1 MGQTP
6 RKLQP
11 SLSER
16 HFFGAE
22 LRRLRE
28 QANLSQA
35 RLGSMI
41 QFSADLVRRVE
52 TADRFP
58 SREFVE
64 ACDKALAAGGALMRL
79 LPLLERER
87 ENGRKATVS
96 GPSTDDTGIIGLLSA
111 PSLGRIEKADMIKR
125 VPFQPGVLD
134 RAALD
139 WLNADCGPSLSAS
152 GRSSSTKGVSEDDL
166 VSAEAALAMFRQ
178 LDHTHGAG
186 RVHAQVQRYVEG
198 ELNRLLANAP
208 ASELIGRRLYTL
220 AAGFFELCGYQA
232 VDTGAH
238 GLAQRRYLRALR
250 LTQAANDRLY
260 GSYLLAVN
268 IGHLALHCDH
278 PGPAL
283 RMALTAVRG
292 SEAQATPAVWAA
304 LHAVVA
310 RAYARLGREADCV
323 AHLNIA
329 EGRLGRSRA
338 DDEPD
343 WIRYFTSA
351 YLADEI
357 AHCFH
362 DLGRPQQAQHHVGD
376 ALAALSPSHVR
387 RLAIDTALLASSLAT
402 AGRIDEACAT
412 ARKAVDQAAMT
423 ASQRCLQ
430 RIVDVQVDLEPYRCE
445 PEVREFG
452 EYVRHRLP
460 LAAV

>member
-1 MGQTP
+1 MGQAP
-6 RKLQP
+6 RMLQP

-28 QANLSQA
+28 RANLSQA
-35 RLGSMI
+35 RLGAMI
-41 QFSADLVRRVE
+41 RFSADLVRRVE

-58 SREFVE
+58 SRDFVE
-64 ACDKALAAGGALMRL
+64 ACDSALTAGGALVRL
-79 LPLLERER
+79 LPLLERSRAGE
-87 ENGRKATVS
+87 GRRTTSPS
-96 GPSTDDTGIIGLLSA
+96 GPASAGTLPAIEAEETSGVTD
-111 PSLGRIEKADMIKR
+111 MVVR

-139 WLNADCGPSLSAS
+139 WLNASAGPRLSVA
-152 GRSSSTKGVSEDDL
+152 GRADSPDQVSEEDL
-166 VSAEAALAMFRQ
+166 DAAETALAMFRQ

-186 RVHAQVQRYVEG
+186 RVHAQVQRYVER
-198 ELNRLLANAP
+198 ELNRLLASPP
-208 ASELIGRRLYTL
+208 ASEAIGRHLYSL

-250 LTQAANDRLY
+250 LTEAAGDRLY

-268 IGHLALHCDH
+268 IGHLALHCGH
-278 PGPAL
+278 PEPAR

-292 SEAQATPAVWAA
+292 SEARATSAVSAT

-310 RAYARLGREADCV
+310 RTYARLGRESDCLL
-323 AHLNIA
+323 HLDIA
-329 EGRLGRSRA
+329 EKQLARSKPE
-338 DDEPD
+338 DEPA
-343 WIRYFTSA
+343 WTRYFDAA

-362 DLGRPQQAQHHVGD
+362 DLGRPQQTQRHLGD
-376 ALAALSPSHVR
+376 ALTALSPTHVR
-387 RLAIDTALLASSLAT
+387 RLAIDTALLASSLVA

-412 ARKAVDQAAMT
+412 ARVAVDYAART
-423 ASQRCLQ
+423 TSHRCLQ
-430 RIVDVQVDLEPYRCE
+430 RIVEVQADLEPYRCE

>member
-6 RKLQP
+6 RALQP

-28 QANLSQA
+28 RANLSQA
-35 RLGSMI
+35 RLGAVI
-41 QFSADLVRRVE
+41 RFSADLVRRVE

-64 ACDKALAAGGALMRL
+64 ACDKALGTGGALMRL
-79 LPLLERER
+79 LPLLGKKRTSE
-87 ENGRKATVS
+87 GKPMAVS
-96 GPSTDDTGIIGLLSA
+96 PAGQGNLSSLLSNHSA
-111 PSLGRIEKADMIKR
+111 ETSRLAEMVVR

-139 WLNADCGPSLSAS
+139 WLNAPAGPRLSVA
-152 GRSSSTKGVSEDDL
+152 GRSGSSDQVCEEDL
-166 VSAEAALAMFRQ
+166 YSAETALAMFRQ

-186 RVHAQVQRYVEG
+186 RIHAQVQRYVEG
-198 ELNRLLANAP
+198 ELNRLLAKSP
-208 ASELIGRRLYTL
+208 ASEAIGRRLYTL

-232 VDTGAH
+232 VDAGAH

-250 LTQAANDRLY
+250 LTQAADDRLY

-268 IGHLALHCDH
+268 IGHLALHCGH
-278 PGPAL
+278 PEPAL

-292 SEAQATPAVWAA
+292 SETQATPAVGASP
-304 LHAVVA
+304 HAVVA
-310 RAYARLGREADCV
+310 RTHARLGREGDCLT
-323 AHLNIA
+323 HLDIA
-329 EGRLGRSRA
+329 ERQLARSGPE
-338 DDEPD
+338 DEPP
-343 WIRYFTSA
+343 WIRYFNPA

-362 DLGRPQQAQHHVGD
+362 DLGRPQQTQRHVAE
-376 ALAALSPSHVR
+376 ALTALSPTHVR
-387 RLAIDTALLASSLAT
+387 RLAIDTALLASSLAA

-412 ARKAVDQAAMT
+412 ARAAVDHAART
-423 ASQRCLQ
+423 TSHRCLQ
-430 RIVDVQVDLEPYRCE
+430 RIVEVQADLEPYRCE

-452 EYVRHRLP
+452 EYVRHQLP

>member
-6 RKLQP
+6 RMLQP

-28 QANLSQA
+28 RANLSQA
-35 RLGSMI
+35 RLGTVI
-41 QFSADLVRRVE
+41 RFSADLVRRIE

-64 ACDKALAAGGALMRL
+64 ACDRALEAGGALTRL
-79 LPLLERER
+79 LPLLEESRNS
-87 ENGRKATVS
+87 ENMRATSPS
-96 GPSTDDTGIIGLLSA
+96 GSGNPDTLL
-111 PSLGRIEKADMIKR
+111 PTQLKEKPGVAGMVVR
-125 VPFQPGVLD
+125 VPFQPGVLG

-139 WLNADCGPSLSAS
+139 WLNDAADPRPPVV
-152 GRSSSTKGVSEDDL
+152 GRPGSPDQVDEEDL
-166 VSAEAALAMFRQ
+166 HAAETALAMFRQ

-198 ELNRLLANAP
+198 ELNRLLAKTP
-208 ASELIGRRLYTL
+208 TSEAVGRHLYTL
-220 AAGFFELCGYQA
+220 AAGYFELCGYQA

-250 LTQAANDRLY
+250 LTEAADDRLY

-268 IGHLALHCDH
+268 IGHLALHCGH
-278 PGPAL
+278 PEPAR

-292 SEAQATPAVWAA
+292 SETQATPAVTAA

-310 RAYARLGREADCV
+310 RTHARLGREDDCLT
-323 AHLNIA
+323 HLNIA
-329 EGRLGRSRA
+329 ERQLARSKP
-338 DDEPD
+338 DDEPA
-343 WIRYFTSA
+343 WIRYFDAA

-362 DLGRPQQAQHHVGD
+362 DLGRPQHTQRHLGN
-376 ALAALSPSHVR
+376 ALSALSPTHVR
-387 RLAIDTALLASSLAT
+387 RLAIDTALLASSLAA

-412 ARKAVDQAAMT
+412 AREAVDHAART
-423 ASQRCLQ
+423 TSHRCLQ
-430 RIVDVQVDLEPYRCE
+430 RIVEVQADLEPYRCE
-445 PEVREFG
+445 PEVREFN

-460 LAAV
+460 LASV

>member
-6 RKLQP
+6 RTLQP
-11 SLSER
+11 FLSER

-28 QANLSQA
+28 RTNLSQA
-35 RLGSMI
+35 RLGIMI
-41 QFSADLVRRVE
+41 RFSADLVRRVE

-64 ACDKALAAGGALMRL
+64 ACDKALMAGGSLIRL
-79 LPLLERER
+79 LPLLDKNRTSD
-87 ENGRKATVS
+87 GR
-96 GPSTDDTGIIGLLSA
+96 PSTPSPAGALSSALSKRPAETLGLA
-111 PSLGRIEKADMIKR
+111 EMVAH

-139 WLNADCGPSLSAS
+139 WLNAAAGLRPPVARRPGLPDQ
-152 GRSSSTKGVSEDDL
+152 VDEEDL
-166 VSAEAALAMFRQ
+166 HSAETALAMFRQ

-186 RVHAQVQRYVEG
+186 QVHAQVQRYVEG
-198 ELNRLLANAP
+198 ELNRLLANTP
-208 ASELIGRRLYTL
+208 TSEAVGRHLYTL

-250 LTQAANDRLY
+250 LTEAADDRLY

-268 IGHLALHCDH
+268 IGHLALHCGH
-278 PGPAL
+278 PEPAR

-292 SEAQATPAVWAA
+292 SETQATPAVAAA

-310 RAYARLGREADCV
+310 RTQARLGREDDCLT
-323 AHLNIA
+323 HLDIA
-329 EGRLGRSRA
+329 ERQLARA
-338 DDEPD
+338 KPEDEPA
-343 WIRYFTSA
+343 WIGYFDAA

-362 DLGRPQQAQHHVGD
+362 DLGRPQHTQRHLGD
-376 ALAALSPSHVR
+376 ALTALSPTHVR
-387 RLAIDTALLASSLAT
+387 RLAIDTALLASSLAA

-412 ARKAVDQAAMT
+412 AREAVDHAART
-423 ASQRCLQ
+423 TSHRCLQ
-430 RIVDVQVDLEPYRCE
+430 RIVEVQADLEPYRCE

>member
-6 RKLQP
+6 RELEP

-35 RLGSMI
+35 RLGAMI
-41 QFSADLVRRVE
+41 RFSADLVRRVE

-64 ACDKALAAGGALMRL
+64 ACDKAMATDGALMRL
-79 LPLLERER
+79 LPLLEKRRNRE
-87 ENGRKATVS
+87 GKPATASPGSQIGVS
-96 GPSTDDTGIIGLLSA
+96 SLVPSPASA
-111 PSLGRIEKADMIKR
+111 SLADMVIR

-139 WLNADCGPSLSAS
+139 WLNTPAAHPRPVTQ
-152 GRSSSTKGVSEDDL
+152 RSSSPDGVTEETL
-166 VSAEAALAMFRQ
+166 FSAETALAMFRQ

-198 ELNRLLANAP
+198 ELNRLLANSP
-208 ASELIGRRLYTL
+208 ASEAIGRRLYTL

-250 LTQAANDRLY
+250 LTQAADDRLY

-268 IGHLALHCDH
+268 IGHLALHC
-278 PGPAL
+278 GYAEPAL
-283 RMALTAVRG
+283 RMTLTAVRG
-292 SEAQATPAVWAA
+292 SETQATPAVCAA

-310 RAYARLGREADCV
+310 RAHARLGHERDCL
-323 AHLNIA
+323 AHLDVA
-329 EGRLGRSRA
+329 ERQLGHSRP
-338 DDEPD
+338 DDEPT
-343 WIRYFTSA
+343 WIRYLTPA

-362 DLGRPQQAQHHVGD
+362 DLGRPQQTQRHLSD
-376 ALAALSPSHVR
+376 ALAALSPTHVR
-387 RLAIDTALLASSLAT
+387 RVAIDTALLASSLAA
-402 AGRIDEACAT
+402 AGHIDEACAT
-412 ARKAVDQAAMT
+412 AREAVDHAART
-423 ASQRCLQ
+423 SSHRCLQ
-430 RIVDVQVDLEPYRCE
+430 RIVEVQADLEPYRCE

-452 EYVRHRLP
+452 EYVRHQLP

>member
-6 RKLQP
+6 RALQP

-28 QANLSQA
+28 RANLSQA
-35 RLGSMI
+35 RLGIMI
-41 QFSADLVRRVE
+41 RFSADLVRRVE

-64 ACDKALAAGGALMRL
+64 ACDKALATGGALMRL
-79 LPLLERER
+79 LPLLDRNR
-87 ENGRKATVS
+87 TSDGKPTATSPAGGGLSSVLSDRPAETS
-96 GPSTDDTGIIGLLSA
+96 GLA
-111 PSLGRIEKADMIKR
+111 EMVAR

-139 WLNADCGPSLSAS
+139 WLNAAAGPRLPVA
-152 GRSSSTKGVSEDDL
+152 GRPGSSDQVDEEDL
-166 VSAEAALAMFRQ
+166 HSAETALAMFRQ

-198 ELNRLLANAP
+198 ELNRLLANTP
-208 ASELIGRRLYTL
+208 TSEAVGRHLYTL

-250 LTQAANDRLY
+250 LTEAADDRLY

-268 IGHLALHCDH
+268 IGHLALHCGH
-278 PGPAL
+278 PEPAR

-292 SEAQATPAVWAA
+292 SETQATPAVAAA

-310 RAYARLGREADCV
+310 RTHARLGREGDCLN
-323 AHLNIA
+323 HLDIA
-329 EGRLGRSRA
+329 ERQLARSKPEA
-338 DDEPD
+338 EPA
-343 WIRYFTSA
+343 WIRYFDAA

-362 DLGRPQQAQHHVGD
+362 DLGRPRQTQRHLGD
-376 ALAALSPSHVR
+376 ALTALSPTHVR
-387 RLAIDTALLASSLAT
+387 RLAIDTALLASSLAA

-412 ARKAVDQAAMT
+412 AREAVDHAART
-423 ASQRCLQ
+423 TSHRCLQ
-430 RIVDVQVDLEPYRCE
+430 RIVEVQADLEPYRCE
-445 PEVREFG
+445 TEVREFG

>member
-6 RKLQP
+6 RMLQP

-28 QANLSQA
+28 RANLSQA
-35 RLGSMI
+35 RLGTMI
-41 QFSADLVRRVE
+41 RFSADLVRRVE

-64 ACDKALAAGGALMRL
+64 ACDRALAAGGALTRL
-79 LPLLERER
+79 LPLLEGSRANEGMR
-87 ENGRKATVS
+87 TASPS
-96 GPSTDDTGIIGLLSA
+96 GPTNAGSLLA
-111 PSLGRIEKADMIKR
+111 AQAEETRGVADMVVR

-139 WLNADCGPSLSAS
+139 WLNASAGPRLSVA
-152 GRSSSTKGVSEDDL
+152 GRAGSPDQVREEDLD
-166 VSAEAALAMFRQ
+166 SAETALAMFRQ

-186 RVHAQVQRYVEG
+186 RIYAQVQRYVER
-198 ELNRLLANAP
+198 ELNRLLASPP
-208 ASELIGRRLYTL
+208 ASEAIGRHLYTL

-250 LTQAANDRLY
+250 LTQAGDDRLF

-268 IGHLALHCDH
+268 IGHLALHCGH
-278 PGPAL
+278 PEPAL

-292 SEAQATPAVWAA
+292 SEPQATPAVTAA

-310 RAYARLGREADCV
+310 RTHARLGHEGDCLT
-323 AHLNIA
+323 HLDIA
-329 EGRLGRSRA
+329 ERHLARSKPE
-338 DDEPD
+338 DEPS
-343 WIRYFTSA
+343 WIRYFTPA

-362 DLGRPQQAQHHVGD
+362 DLGRPQQTQRHLGE
-376 ALAALSPSHVR
+376 ALTELSPTHVR
-387 RLAIDTALLASSLAT
+387 RLAIDTALLASSLAA
-402 AGRIDEACAT
+402 AGKIDEACAT
-412 ARKAVDQAAMT
+412 AHTAVDHAARIT
-423 ASQRCLQ
+423 SHRCLQ
-430 RIVDVQVDLEPYRCE
+430 RIVEVQADLEPYRCE
-445 PEVREFG
+445 PEVRELSD
-452 EYVRHRLP
+452 YVRQQLP
-460 LAAV
+460 LAAL

>member
-6 RKLQP
+6 RTLQP

-28 QANLSQA
+28 RANLSQA
-35 RLGSMI
+35 RLGEMI
-41 QFSADLVRRVE
+41 RFSADLVRRVE

-58 SREFVE
+58 SREFAE
-64 ACDKALAAGGALMRL
+64 ACDRALAAGGALTRL
-79 LPLLERER
+79 LPLLEIRRAAE
-87 ENGRKATVS
+87 GKPAAFPS
-96 GPSTDDTGIIGLLSA
+96 GLTNAAPLLPTRPA
-111 PSLGRIEKADMIKR
+111 ETPGWADMVVH

-139 WLNADCGPSLSAS
+139 WLNAPTGPRLSLA
-152 GRSSSTKGVSEDDL
+152 GRPGSPGRVDEEDL
-166 VSAEAALAMFRQ
+166 HSAETALAIFRQ

-186 RVHAQVQRYVEG
+186 RVHAQVQRYIEG
-198 ELNRLLANAP
+198 ELNRLLGNTPTSAAV
-208 ASELIGRRLYTL
+208 GRHLYTL

-250 LTQAANDRLY
+250 LTEAANDRLY

-268 IGHLALHCDH
+268 IGHLALHCGH
-278 PGPAL
+278 PEPAH
-283 RMALTAVRG
+283 RMALMAVQG
-292 SEAQATPAVWAA
+292 SETRATAAVAAA

-310 RAYARLGREADCV
+310 RTHARLGREDDCLT
-323 AHLNIA
+323 HLDIA
-329 EGRLGRSRA
+329 EKQLARSRPG
-338 DDEPD
+338 DEPA
-343 WIRYFTSA
+343 WIRYFDAA

-362 DLGRPQQAQHHVGD
+362 DLGRPQQTQRHLGD
-376 ALAALSPSHVR
+376 ALTTLSPTHVR
-387 RLAIDTALLASSLAT
+387 RLAIDTALLASSLAA

-412 ARKAVDQAAMT
+412 ARAAVDYAART
-423 ASQRCLQ
+423 TSHRCLQ
-430 RIVDVQVDLEPYRCE
+430 RVVEVQADLEPYRCE
-445 PEVREFG
+445 PQVREFG
-452 EYVRHRLP
+452 EYVRHQLP

>member
-6 RKLQP
+6 RMLQP

-28 QANLSQA
+28 RANLSQA
-35 RLGSMI
+35 RLGAMI
-41 QFSADLVRRVE
+41 RFSADLVRRIE

-64 ACDKALAAGGALMRL
+64 ACDRALEAGGALTRL
-79 LPLLERER
+79 LPLLEESRNS
-87 ENGRKATVS
+87 ENMRATSPS
-96 GPSTDDTGIIGLLSA
+96 GSGNTDTLL
-111 PSLGRIEKADMIKR
+111 PTQLKEKPGVAGMVVR

-139 WLNADCGPSLSAS
+139 WLNAPADPRPPVV
-152 GRSSSTKGVSEDDL
+152 GRPGSPDQVDEEDL
-166 VSAEAALAMFRQ
+166 HAAETALAMFRQ

-186 RVHAQVQRYVEG
+186 RVHAQVQRYIEG
-198 ELNRLLANAP
+198 ELNRLLANTP
-208 ASELIGRRLYTL
+208 TSEAVGRHLYTL

-250 LTQAANDRLY
+250 LTEAADDRLY

-268 IGHLALHCDH
+268 IGHLALHCGH
-278 PGPAL
+278 PEPAR

-292 SEAQATPAVWAA
+292 SETQATPAVTAA
-304 LHAVVA
+304 LQAVVA
-310 RAYARLGREADCV
+310 RTHARLGREDDCLT
-323 AHLNIA
+323 HLDIA
-329 EGRLGRSRA
+329 ERQLARSKP
-338 DDEPD
+338 DDEPA
-343 WIRYFTSA
+343 WIRYFDAA

-362 DLGRPQQAQHHVGD
+362 DLGRPQHTQRHLGD
-376 ALAALSPSHVR
+376 ALTALSPTHVR
-387 RLAIDTALLASSLAT
+387 RLAIDTALLASSLVA

-412 ARKAVDQAAMT
+412 AREAVDYAART
-423 ASQRCLQ
+423 TSHRCLQ
-430 RIVDVQVDLEPYRCE
+430 RIVEVQADLEPYRCE

>member
-6 RKLQP
+6 RMLQP

-28 QANLSQA
+28 RANLSQA
-35 RLGSMI
+35 RLGAMI
-41 QFSADLVRRVE
+41 RFSADLVRRIE

-64 ACDKALAAGGALMRL
+64 ACDRALEAGGALTRL
-79 LPLLERER
+79 LPLLEESRNS
-87 ENGRKATVS
+87 ENKRATSPS
-96 GPSTDDTGIIGLLSA
+96 GSGNADTLLPTQSK
-111 PSLGRIEKADMIKR
+111 EKPGVAGMVVR

-139 WLNADCGPSLSAS
+139 WLNAAADPRPPVA
-152 GRSSSTKGVSEDDL
+152 GRPGSPDQVDEEDL
-166 VSAEAALAMFRQ
+166 HAAETALAMFRQ

-198 ELNRLLANAP
+198 ELNRLLANTP
-208 ASELIGRRLYTL
+208 TSEAVGRHLYTL

-250 LTQAANDRLY
+250 LTEAADDRPY

-268 IGHLALHCDH
+268 IGHLALHCGH
-278 PGPAL
+278 PEPAR

-292 SEAQATPAVWAA
+292 SETQATPAVAAA

-310 RAYARLGREADCV
+310 RTYARLGREDDCLT
-323 AHLNIA
+323 HLDIA
-329 EGRLGRSRA
+329 ERQLARA
-338 DDEPD
+338 KPEDEPA
-343 WIRYFTSA
+343 WIGYFDAA

-362 DLGRPQQAQHHVGD
+362 DLGRPQHTQRHLGD
-376 ALAALSPSHVR
+376 ALTALSPTHVR
-387 RLAIDTALLASSLAT
+387 RLAIDTALLASSLAA

-412 ARKAVDQAAMT
+412 AREAVDHAART
-423 ASQRCLQ
+423 TSHRCLQ
-430 RIVDVQVDLEPYRCE
+430 RIVEVQADLEPYRCE

>member
-6 RKLQP
+6 RELEP

-35 RLGSMI
+35 RLGAMI
-41 QFSADLVRRVE
+41 RYSADLVRRVE

-64 ACDKALAAGGALMRL
+64 ACDKAMATGGALMRL
-79 LPLLERER
+79 LPLLEKRRNSE
-87 ENGRKATVS
+87 GKPSAASPSSQIGVS
-96 GPSTDDTGIIGLLSA
+96 SFVPTPASA
-111 PSLGRIEKADMIKR
+111 SLADMVIR

-139 WLNADCGPSLSAS
+139 WLNTPAAHPWPVTKRS
-152 GRSSSTKGVSEDDL
+152 GSPDGVTEETL
-166 VSAEAALAMFRQ
+166 FSAETALAMFRQ

-198 ELNRLLANAP
+198 ELNRLLANSP
-208 ASELIGRRLYTL
+208 ASEAIGRRLYTL

-232 VDTGAH
+232 VDTGAR

-250 LTQAANDRLY
+250 LTQAADDRLY

-268 IGHLALHCDH
+268 IGHLGLHCGY
-278 PGPAL
+278 PEPAL

-292 SEAQATPAVWAA
+292 SETQATPAVRAA

-310 RAYARLGREADCV
+310 RAHARLGHERDCL
-323 AHLNIA
+323 AHLDVA
-329 EGRLGRSRA
+329 ERHLGHSRP
-338 DDEPD
+338 DDEPT
-343 WIRYFTSA
+343 WIRYLTPA

-362 DLGRPQQAQHHVGD
+362 DLGRPQQTQRHLSD
-376 ALAALSPSHVR
+376 ALAALSPTHVR
-387 RLAIDTALLASSLAT
+387 RLAIDTALLASSLAA
-402 AGRIDEACAT
+402 AGHIDEACAT
-412 ARKAVDQAAMT
+412 ARKAVDYAART
-423 ASQRCLQ
+423 SSHRCLQ
-430 RIVDVQVDLEPYRCE
+430 RIVEVQADLEPYRCE

-452 EYVRHRLP
+452 EYVRHQLP

>member
-6 RKLQP
+6 RMLQP

-28 QANLSQA
+28 RTNLSQA
-35 RLGSMI
+35 RLGAMI
-41 QFSADLVRRVE
+41 RFSADLVRRIE

-64 ACDKALAAGGALMRL
+64 ACDRALQAGGALTRL
-79 LPLLERER
+79 LPLLEESRNSESKR
-87 ENGRKATVS
+87 ATSPNGS
-96 GPSTDDTGIIGLLSA
+96 GNADPLLPTQLEEKPGVTG
-111 PSLGRIEKADMIKR
+111 MVVR

-139 WLNADCGPSLSAS
+139 WLNAAAEPRPPVA
-152 GRSSSTKGVSEDDL
+152 GRPNSPDHVDEEDL
-166 VSAEAALAMFRQ
+166 HAAETALTMFRQ

-198 ELNRLLANAP
+198 ELNRLLANTP
-208 ASELIGRRLYTL
+208 TSETVGRHLYTL

-250 LTQAANDRLY
+250 LTEAADDRLY

-268 IGHLALHCDH
+268 IGHLALHCGQ
-278 PGPAL
+278 PEPAR

-292 SEAQATPAVWAA
+292 SETQATPAVAAA

-310 RAYARLGREADCV
+310 RTQARLGREDDCLT
-323 AHLNIA
+323 HLDIA
-329 EGRLGRSRA
+329 ERQLDRA
-338 DDEPD
+338 KPKDEPA
-343 WIRYFTSA
+343 WIGYFDAA

-362 DLGRPQQAQHHVGD
+362 DLGRPQHTQRHLGD
-376 ALAALSPSHVR
+376 ALTALSPTHVR

-412 ARKAVDQAAMT
+412 AREAVDHAART
-423 ASQRCLQ
+423 TSHRCLQ
-430 RIVDVQVDLEPYRCE
+430 RIVEVQADLEPYRCE

>member
-6 RKLQP
+6 RMLQP

-28 QANLSQA
+28 RANLSQA
-35 RLGSMI
+35 RLGAMI
-41 QFSADLVRRVE
+41 RFSADLVRRIE

-64 ACDKALAAGGALMRL
+64 ACDRALEAGGALTRL
-79 LPLLERER
+79 LPLLEESRNS
-87 ENGRKATVS
+87 ENMRATSPS
-96 GPSTDDTGIIGLLSA
+96 GSGNADTLL
-111 PSLGRIEKADMIKR
+111 PTQLKEKPGVAGMVVR

-139 WLNADCGPSLSAS
+139 WLNAAADPRPPVV
-152 GRSSSTKGVSEDDL
+152 GRPGSPDQVDEEDL
-166 VSAEAALAMFRQ
+166 HAAETALAMFRQ

-198 ELNRLLANAP
+198 ELNRLLANTP
-208 ASELIGRRLYTL
+208 TSEAVGRHLYTL

-250 LTQAANDRLY
+250 LTEAADDRLY

-268 IGHLALHCDH
+268 IGHLALHCGH
-278 PGPAL
+278 PEPAR

-292 SEAQATPAVWAA
+292 SETQATPAVAAA

-310 RAYARLGREADCV
+310 RTQARLGREDDCL
-323 AHLNIA
+323 AHLDIA
-329 EGRLGRSRA
+329 ERQLARA
-338 DDEPD
+338 KPEDEPA
-343 WIRYFTSA
+343 WIGYFDAA

-362 DLGRPQQAQHHVGD
+362 DLGRPQHTQRHLGD
-376 ALAALSPSHVR
+376 ALNALSPTHVR
-387 RLAIDTALLASSLAT
+387 RLAIDTALLASSLAA

-412 ARKAVDQAAMT
+412 AREAVDHAART
-423 ASQRCLQ
+423 TSHRCLQ
-430 RIVDVQVDLEPYRCE
+430 RIVEVQADLEPYRCE

-452 EYVRHRLP
+452 AYVRHRLP

>member
-6 RKLQP
+6 RMLQP

-28 QANLSQA
+28 RANLSQA
-35 RLGSMI
+35 RLGAMI
-41 QFSADLVRRVE
+41 RFSADLVRRIE

-64 ACDKALAAGGALMRL
+64 ACDRALEAGGALTRL
-79 LPLLERER
+79 LPLLERSR
-87 ENGRKATVS
+87 NSDNMRATSPS
-96 GPSTDDTGIIGLLSA
+96 GSGNADTLL
-111 PSLGRIEKADMIKR
+111 PTQLEEKPGVAGMVVR

-139 WLNADCGPSLSAS
+139 WLNAAADPRPPVV
-152 GRSSSTKGVSEDDL
+152 GRPGSPDQVDEEDL
-166 VSAEAALAMFRQ
+166 HAAETALAMFRQ

-186 RVHAQVQRYVEG
+186 RVHAQVQRYIEG
-198 ELNRLLANAP
+198 ELNRLLANTP
-208 ASELIGRRLYTL
+208 TSEAVGRHLYTL

-250 LTQAANDRLY
+250 LTEAADDRLY

-268 IGHLALHCDH
+268 IGHLALHCGH
-278 PGPAL
+278 PEPAR

-292 SEAQATPAVWAA
+292 SQTQATPAVTAA
-304 LHAVVA
+304 LQAVVA
-310 RAYARLGREADCV
+310 RTHARLGREDDCLT
-323 AHLNIA
+323 HLDIA
-329 EGRLGRSRA
+329 ERQLARSKP
-338 DDEPD
+338 DDEPA
-343 WIRYFTSA
+343 WIRYFDAA

-362 DLGRPQQAQHHVGD
+362 DLGRPQHTQRHLGD
-376 ALAALSPSHVR
+376 ALTALSPTHVR
-387 RLAIDTALLASSLAT
+387 RLAIDTALLASSLA
-402 AGRIDEACAT
+402 ASGRIDEACAT
-412 ARKAVDQAAMT
+412 AREAVDHAART
-423 ASQRCLQ
+423 TSHRCLQ
-430 RIVDVQVDLEPYRCE
+430 RIVEVQADLEPYRCE

>member
-6 RKLQP
+6 RMLQP

-28 QANLSQA
+28 RANLSQA
-35 RLGSMI
+35 RLGAMI
-41 QFSADLVRRVE
+41 RFSADLVRRIE

-64 ACDKALAAGGALMRL
+64 ACDRALEAGGALTRL
-79 LPLLERER
+79 LPLLEESRNS
-87 ENGRKATVS
+87 ENMRATSPS
-96 GPSTDDTGIIGLLSA
+96 GSGNADTLL
-111 PSLGRIEKADMIKR
+111 PTQLKEKPGVAGMVVR

-139 WLNADCGPSLSAS
+139 WLNAAADPRPPVV
-152 GRSSSTKGVSEDDL
+152 GRPGLPDQVDEEDL
-166 VSAEAALAMFRQ
+166 HAAETALAMFRQ

-198 ELNRLLANAP
+198 ELNRLLANTP
-208 ASELIGRRLYTL
+208 TSEAVGRHLYTL

-250 LTQAANDRLY
+250 LTEAADDRLY

-268 IGHLALHCDH
+268 IGHLALHCGH
-278 PGPAL
+278 PEPAR

-292 SEAQATPAVWAA
+292 SETQATPAVAAA

-310 RAYARLGREADCV
+310 RTHARLGREDDCL
-323 AHLNIA
+323 AHLDIA
-329 EGRLGRSRA
+329 ERQLARA
-338 DDEPD
+338 KPEDEPA
-343 WIRYFTSA
+343 WIGYFDAA

-362 DLGRPQQAQHHVGD
+362 DLGRPQHTQRHLGD
-376 ALAALSPSHVR
+376 ALTALSPTHVR
-387 RLAIDTALLASSLAT
+387 RLAIDTALLASSLVA

-412 ARKAVDQAAMT
+412 AREAVDHAART
-423 ASQRCLQ
+423 TSHRCLQ
-430 RIVDVQVDLEPYRCE
+430 RIVEVQADLEPYRCE